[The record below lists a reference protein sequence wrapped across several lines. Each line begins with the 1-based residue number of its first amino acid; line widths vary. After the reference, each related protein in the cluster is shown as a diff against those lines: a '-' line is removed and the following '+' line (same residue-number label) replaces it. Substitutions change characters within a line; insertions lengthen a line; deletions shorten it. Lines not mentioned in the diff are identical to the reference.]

1 VLDRRTL
8 NRTLL
13 ERQLLLRRATMP
25 AAEAIEHLVGMQAQV
40 PASPYVGLWT
50 RLAGF
55 GTEDLAEL
63 VRTRRAVRGSMMRA
77 TLHLATAADFVA
89 LRPVVQPALDREV
102 FANSTYGRERLA
114 GLDIDAVLAAGRA
127 LLAERPR
134 TAAELRDLL
143 AGLWPDRDPAALAHA
158 VRCLPAVVHV
168 PPRGLWG
175 ASGPVRMTTVEAWL
189 GRSIAP
195 DPGPDQ
201 MILRYLAAFGPAT
214 VGDIQAWSGLRGLR
228 EAVERLRPRL
238 RTFRDERGRELFDAP
253 GAPLADPGVPAPP
266 RFLPEYDN
274 VLVAH
279 AERSRLIPDEHRQRV
294 VTNLG
299 RPQLLLDGLAG
310 GMWSI
315 VRRPGSATL
324 VVEPFHRLSTQDT
337 AAVTEEAARLLA
349 FAAPGERADVQIQ
362 PPQ

>member
-1 VLDRRTL
+1 MSTRTPPPTGRPAAGTAAVLDRCTL

-25 AAEAIEHLVGMQAQV
+25 VADAIEHLVGMQAQV
-40 PASPYVGLWT
+40 PTSPYVGLWT

-55 GTEDLAEL
+55 GADDLAEL
-63 VRTRRAVRGSMMRA
+63 VRTRRAVRGPMMRA

-89 LRPVVQPALDREV
+89 LRPVVQQALDREV
-102 FANSTYGRERLA
+102 FANGTYGREKLA

-127 LLAERPR
+127 LLDERPR

-143 AGLWPDRDPAALAHA
+143 AGSWPDRDPAALAHA

-195 DPGPDQ
+195 DPDPDQ
-201 MILRYLAAFGPAT
+201 MILRYLAAFGRAT
-214 VGDIQAWSGLRGLR
+214 VGDIQAWSGLHGLR

-238 RTFRDERGRELFDAP
+238 RIFRDERDRELFDAP

-266 RFLPEYDN
+266 RSCPSTTTYL
-274 VLVAH
+274 
-279 AERSRLIPDEHRQRV
+279 SR
-294 VTNLG
+294 
-299 RPQLLLDGLAG
+299 
-310 GMWSI
+310 MS
-315 VRRPGSATL
+315 
-324 VVEPFHRLSTQDT
+324 T
-337 AAVTEEAARLLA
+337 AAGSSRTSTGSGSSPA
-349 FAAPGERADVQIQ
+349 
-362 PPQ
+362 